1 VGEWYPVPCFKEV
14 DSLKKGTVE
23 SYSEQKGFGFI
34 MQDDGEKAFFYRASI
49 NMGGYKT
56 LNIGDR
62 VRFELKENIRGPEA
76 IQVTKI

>member
-1 VGEWYPVPCFKEV
+1 VPGFEEV

-34 MQDDGEKAFFYRASI
+34 RQDDGDKAIFYRISI
-49 NMGGYKT
+49 NMSGYKT

-62 VRFELKENIRGPEA
+62 VHFELKGNIRGPEA